1 MITILET
8 SALNTVQDL
17 GRPGYRNLGV
27 GSSGVMD
34 HLALEVGNILL
45 GNAQGDACIELQTY
59 PFSLRFG
66 ATTSFAIT
74 GIDAEITLDG
84 MKVLPWSVETACAG
98 QVLLI
103 GPPAQG
109 ARGYVCVAGG
119 IDVPR
124 VLGSRSTQLRGAFGG
139 LDGRPLEAG
148 DTLEVS
154 TPAHPVSGYGALPPT
169 VAISD
174 ELDRGEARTINLRA
188 IPATDYALFTPDSRQ
203 RFWQTPWRITPQS
216 NRVGYRLAGE
226 ALRLHHTVEL
236 RSYGIVPGIVQV
248 PPAGEP
254 IVQLADAN
262 TAGGYPRMA
271 TVIEADLWRL
281 AQARIGTRIR
291 FHECTHQQG
300 VAAMQPIAAYLDDLR
315 TMVAHYRRSARCR
328 SGAKAGEKA

>member
-1 MITILET
+1 MIMILET
-8 SALNTVQDL
+8 PPLNTVQDL

-34 HLALEVGNILL
+34 PLALEVGNILL
-45 GNAQGDACIELQTY
+45 GNARGDACIELQTY
-59 PFSLRFG
+59 PFSIRFD

-84 MKVLPWSVETACAG
+84 MKILPWSVETAGAG
-98 QVLLI
+98 QVLRV
-103 GPPAQG
+103 GPPTWG

-119 IDVPR
+119 IDVPG

-148 DTLEVS
+148 DTLATGAS
-154 TPAHPVSGYGALPPT
+154 TRHLSGYGALPPT
-169 VAISD
+169 VAVGD
-174 ELDRGEARTINLRA
+174 EYDEGEPRTVNLRA
-188 IPATDYALFTPDSRQ
+188 IPATDYALFTPDSQQ
-203 RFWQTPWRITPQS
+203 RFWHTPWRITPQS

-226 ALRLHHTVEL
+226 SLRLHHAVEL

-262 TAGGYPRMA
+262 TAGGYPRIA

-300 VAAMQPIAAYLDDLR
+300 VAAMQPVAAYLDDLR
-315 TMVAHYRRSARCR
+315 MMVAHYQKSARCR